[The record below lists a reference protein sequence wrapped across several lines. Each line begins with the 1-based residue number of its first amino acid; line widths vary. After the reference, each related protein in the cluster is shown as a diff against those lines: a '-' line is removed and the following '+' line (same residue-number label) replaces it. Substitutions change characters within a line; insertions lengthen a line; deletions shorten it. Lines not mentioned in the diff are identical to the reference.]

1 LRRSIIAS
9 GGAIM
14 SAINDTLDD
23 DARQGNSVN
32 YEVGYRRPPL
42 HTRFQAGVS
51 GNPSGRRKGAKN
63 LRTLV
68 EDILREEIPLREGS
82 VTKKITKA
90 EAVVRGL
97 VIGAMKG
104 DSRSQMTLF
113 RLAEQIGQF
122 EQAQQPLHRIE
133 RVIVDPSSP
142 RREFLPIDGDEL

>member
-1 LRRSIIAS
+1 
-9 GGAIM
+9 M
-14 SAINDTLDD
+14 SAIDSSVDGD
-23 DARQGNSVN
+23 DAGEHPNGAD
-32 YEVGYRRPPL
+32 YEIGYRRPPL
-42 HTRFQAGVS
+42 HTRFQPGVS

-82 VTKKITKA
+82 VTKKVTKA

-122 EQAQQPLHRIE
+122 EQAQQPLRTIT
-133 RVIVDPSSP
+133 RVIVDPSTP
-142 RREFLPIDGDEL
+142 RSELLHIEGDER

>member
-1 LRRSIIAS
+1 MRESDEEAA
-9 GGAIM
+9 GEQMNGAEY
-14 SAINDTLDD
+14 A
-23 DARQGNSVN
+23 
-32 YEVGYRRPPL
+32 VGYRRPPL

-82 VTKKITKA
+82 ITKKITKA

-104 DSRSQMTLF
+104 DSRSQLTLF

-122 EQAQQPLHRIE
+122 VEPPAPLQRIE
-133 RVIVDPSSP
+133 RVIVDPRDM
-142 RREFLPIDGDEL
+142 RRDLVAIGADEP

>member
-1 LRRSIIAS
+1 
-9 GGAIM
+9 M